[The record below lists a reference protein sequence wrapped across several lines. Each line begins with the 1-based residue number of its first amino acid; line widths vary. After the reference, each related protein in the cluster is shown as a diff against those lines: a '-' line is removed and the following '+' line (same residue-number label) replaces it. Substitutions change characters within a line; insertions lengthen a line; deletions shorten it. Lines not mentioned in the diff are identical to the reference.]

1 MPKNSILIEQGGC
14 GEINSQTPVN
24 IQSLSTI
31 DLETCV
37 ALLLIKD
44 GAIKLFHI
52 DKYTAID
59 SIKKEVENFGYKDYK
74 LFRNNEFLARHKG
87 APDITND
94 IICGLDLVF
103 GRKIGSDKIFDTDR
117 NFLVEIDR
125 NTGLIKIF
133 TKKSDAEISSLII
146 NNRPLEQYRRE
157 IRYIERMFYG
167 DQPIAVDFDGKHIK
181 KIKELS
187 LDLKQDIDSMFNFS
201 TEKKLLWF
209 SRDRKYQNL
218 EIYREKGSL
227 QFLVNQVNG
236 YIMSAKKCGLI
247 LTRYKIPFIDNDKIR
262 LLQEISQEFGE
273 NANLKTRRESDWSL
287 SYEVSL
293 PCDFLKQ
300 DIRKELGLDRKS
312 IVNLG
317 HRQSD
322 FLNDSIDGVTIE
334 PHKEKPGRIL
344 VTFPAGEDFVR
355 IIESV
360 SSVEN
365 LKKTLAQEPSS
376 TVEDVSVTSS
386 AASRDSSH

>member
-59 SIKKEVENFGYKDYK
+59 SIKKEVENFGYKYYK

-167 DQPIAVDFDGKHIK
+167 DQPIAVDFD
-181 KIKELS
+181 
-187 LDLKQDIDSMFNFS
+187 
-201 TEKKLLWF
+201 
-209 SRDRKYQNL
+209 
-218 EIYREKGSL
+218 EI
-227 QFLVNQVNG
+227 
-236 YIMSAKKCGLI
+236 
-247 LTRYKIPFIDNDKIR
+247 
-262 LLQEISQEFGE
+262 
-273 NANLKTRRESDWSL
+273 
-287 SYEVSL
+287 
-293 PCDFLKQ
+293 
-300 DIRKELGLDRKS
+300 
-312 IVNLG
+312 
-317 HRQSD
+317 
-322 FLNDSIDGVTIE
+322 
-334 PHKEKPGRIL
+334 GR
-344 VTFPAGEDFVR
+344 
-355 IIESV
+355 
-360 SSVEN
+360 
-365 LKKTLAQEPSS
+365 
-376 TVEDVSVTSS
+376 
-386 AASRDSSH
+386 